1 MRLYR
6 ISTGVAL
13 FVNSSEGL
21 QIGVSPDDY
30 GKQGAIVCGLM
41 LLGLYLVFDSFT
53 SQVWALHFM
62 RTICCYDSIHFLNLV
77 RVLVMHASYTSADIQ
92 LYASWH

>member
-1 MRLYR
+1 
-6 ISTGVAL
+6 L

-53 SQVWALHFM
+53 SQVCVHYSL
-62 RTICCYDSIHFLNLV
+62 
-77 RVLVMHASYTSADIQ
+77 
-92 LYASWH
+92 

>member
-1 MRLYR
+1 
-6 ISTGVAL
+6 
-13 FVNSSEGL
+13 VNSSEGL

-53 SQVWALHFM
+53 SQVCATHCMSYSTALYKIGCM
-62 RTICCYDSIHFLNLV
+62 SW
-77 RVLVMHASYTSADIQ
+77 SAFI
-92 LYASWH
+92 